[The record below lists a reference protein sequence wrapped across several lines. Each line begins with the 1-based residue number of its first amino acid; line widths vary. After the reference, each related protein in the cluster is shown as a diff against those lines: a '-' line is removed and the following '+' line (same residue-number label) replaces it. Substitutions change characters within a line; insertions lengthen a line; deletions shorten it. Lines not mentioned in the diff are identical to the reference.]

1 MLASGTPSA
10 GAAALQSPQTQAL
23 SSPKVVA
30 FYYTWFDE
38 SSWNHTLSDQPTQ
51 GYISRDRGVMGRHI
65 EQAQQAGIDAFI
77 VAWYGPTGQH
87 NQTEPNLAAL
97 LEEAA
102 ARNFKI
108 GILFETD
115 SPFFAGIGDVT
126 TAMSHGISVHASH
139 PAYLRADDGRP
150 VFFFWRTEA
159 YSVAAWGDVRSQVD
173 PGHSSVWIAD
183 GVNTSYLATFEGHH
197 LYSNTWNPPTDL
209 TYTNQKFANLVS
221 QASSQYGTAK
231 SWVATVMPGYNDVG
245 IRGGG
250 GFARGRDGGAYF
262 DTSWQAAIQSQPS
275 WIVINSFNEWP
286 EGTYIE
292 PSAAFGDL
300 FLQKTA
306 HWSQQ
311 YKQGNANISPPVVEA
326 PPAAAPD
333 ATVTQ
338 SAVVQSVV
346 PQSYVETA
354 STEGPSVGVGL
365 LNVRSSPGTESQV
378 LTMLSQGTPV
388 AIIEEQNEWVHIEAD
403 GQRGWVFAAMING
416 LGSENLTTTAS
427 ALESVQ
433 SDPQETSDVLV
444 IGELARREDYPRFI
458 PYSGPQLGEEVIVD
472 VVILNLRSGPGTD
485 TAIIDELA
493 YGEELIVE
501 DTSPTNPEWIQV
513 RSSGDNTSTGW
524 VYSSMVK

>member
-1 MLASGTPSA
+1 MLASGTPPA

-38 SSWNHTLSDQPTQ
+38 SSWNNTLSDQPTQ
-51 GYISRDRGVMGRHI
+51 GYVSRDRGVMGRHI

-97 LEEAA
+97 LEEAS

-126 TAMSHGISVHASH
+126 TALSHGIGVHATH

-159 YSVAAWGDVRSQVD
+159 YSVSAWGDVRSQVD

-197 LYSNTWNPPTDL
+197 LYSNTWNPPADL
-209 TYTNQKFANLVS
+209 TYTNQKFANLVN
-221 QASSQYGTAK
+221 QASSQYGTPK

-250 GFARGRDGGAYF
+250 GFARSRDDGAYF
-262 DTSWQAAIQSQPS
+262 DSSWQAAIQSQPS

-300 FLQKTA
+300 FLQKSA

-311 YKQGNANISPPVVEA
+311 YKQGNVNIPPPVVAAVPAA
-326 PPAAAPD
+326 PPNTIVAPEVAID
-333 ATVTQ
+333 
-338 SAVVQSVV
+338 
-346 PQSYVETA
+346 SYAETA
-354 STEGPSVGVGL
+354 SASEGPSVGVGL

-416 LGSENLTTTAS
+416 LSSENLATTTSVLA
-427 ALESVQ
+427 EVQ
-433 SDPQETSDVLV
+433 SDTQETSDVLV
-444 IGELARREDYPRFI
+444 VGELAIREEYPRFI
-458 PYSGPQLGEEVIVD
+458 PYSGPQLGKAVKVD
-472 VVILNLRSGPGTD
+472 VVILNLRSGPGTN
-485 TAIIDELA
+485 TAIIDELQ

-501 DTSPTNPEWIQV
+501 DASPTNPEWIQV
-513 RSSGDNTSTGW
+513 RSSAGDDTPIGW